1 MLKRYLLILA
11 AAGAMTILPFAAA
24 QDSQSN
30 GQATSQTNDQTAPS
44 AQENGGGRHHGGPD
58 PERRTAELTKR
69 LNLTSDQ
76 QAKVLSALQSEKSQ
90 MESVHQDSS
99 LSQQDRHAKMMD
111 IRTATDSQIRG
122 VLDSNQQQKWDRMQS
137 QREQRMGNHGGTP
150 PDANS
155 GQQAPPQQ

>member
-1 MLKRYLLILA
+1 MLKKYLLILT
-11 AAGAMTILPFAAA
+11 AAGAMTMLPFAAA

-30 GQATSQTNDQTAPS
+30 GQGNATSDQSAPP
-44 AQENGGGRHHGGPD
+44 AQENGGGRHHGGMD
-58 PERRTAELTKR
+58 PERRSAELTKK
-69 LNLTSDQ
+69 LNLSSDQ

-99 LSQQDRHAKMMD
+99 LSPQDRHSKMMD

-122 VLDSNQQQKWDRMQS
+122 VLNADQQKKFDQMQER
-137 QREQRMGNHGGTP
+137 REQRMGNRGGAA

-155 GQQAPPQQ
+155 GQQAPPQ

>member
-1 MLKRYLLILA
+1 MLKKYLLILT
-11 AAGAMTILPFAAA
+11 AAGAMAMLPFAAA

-30 GQATSQTNDQTAPS
+30 GQGNATTNDQSAPP
-44 AQENGGGRHHGGPD
+44 AQENGGGRHHGAMD
-58 PERRTAELTKR
+58 PERRSAELTKK
-69 LNLTSDQ
+69 LNLSSDQ

-99 LSQQDRHAKMMD
+99 LSQQDRHSKMMD

-122 VLDSNQQQKWDRMQS
+122 VLNADQQKKFDQMQAR
-137 QREQRMGNHGGTP
+137 REQRMGNRGGAA

-155 GQQAPPQQ
+155 AQPAPPQ